1 MYKLPPHFLQTH
13 QEETYAEVSVRKQ
26 KTKCVQPPDEGVIY
40 SGIQHPKQP
49 VYADVALQKP
59 KCSPPAAGSA
69 EPVLYSLVQLQEQ
82 V

>member
-1 MYKLPPHFLQTH
+1 MFISSFVACQQKP
-13 QEETYAEVSVRKQ
+13 EEVSVLKQ

-40 SGIQHPKQP
+40 SGIQHPKQHTKPP
-49 VYADVALQKP
+49 VYADVALKKP
-59 KCSPPAAGSA
+59 KCSPPADGSA